1 LRSLLILAGILVAA
15 LAAFALAWPRLVDA
29 EALRAE
35 LARLLRSAGGSELQF
50 QGAVRL
56 ELLPLPRVSIERVVL
71 GERGVSTAADRFE
84 ADRVDIEIAPL
95 ALLAGRLEPRRL
107 QLVRPRLALAGQPAG
122 FAARALRLFDHGVP

>member
-1 LRSLLILAGILVAA
+1 MRSLLILAGILVAA

-56 ELLPLPRVSIERVVL
+56 ELLPLPRVSIERD
-71 GERGVSTAADRFE
+71 GHQYWHDAA
-84 ADRVDIEIAPL
+84 
-95 ALLAGRLEPRRL
+95 GHWNC
-107 QLVRPRLALAGQPAG
+107 GQT
-122 FAARALRLFDHGVP
+122 